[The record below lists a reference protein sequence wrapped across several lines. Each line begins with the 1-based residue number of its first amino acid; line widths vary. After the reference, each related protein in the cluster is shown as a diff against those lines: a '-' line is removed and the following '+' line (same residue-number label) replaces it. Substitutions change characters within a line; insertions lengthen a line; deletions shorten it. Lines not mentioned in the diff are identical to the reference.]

1 MTSSTSIG
9 TARSV
14 DPGGDPEP
22 FRADPVEVSHVVVPL
37 DGSPFSERALSV
49 ANWAAARLRADVHL
63 VEVVPVDGDGE
74 KAEGAIRYL
83 DDVARRQHAVA
94 WDLVRGDDVAE
105 ALADVVASSP
115 RQLMCMATHGRDRS
129 AGPLGSV
136 AAAVFD
142 RSDRPVVLVG
152 PTARAVAATDAPVVA
167 AVDGTPRDEAVVA
180 VALSWAAQLA
190 RRLEILTVAGPAPTG
205 HGGEDVSPGRAW
217 GVAEPES
224 YVASLVARCKGSG
237 VDVGSQVVH
246 DPVGAHAGLVPRLGE
261 LGALVVLGSRS
272 RQGPAQAGLGSQ
284 ATRIVHDAPVP
295 ALAVPLPA
303 AR

>member
-9 TARSV
+9 TARPV

-49 ANWAAARLRADVHL
+49 ADWAAARLRADVHL
-63 VEVVPVDGDGE
+63 VEVVPFDGDGE
-74 KAEGAIRYL
+74 RAEGAIRYL
-83 DDVARRQHAVA
+83 DDVARRQHATA
-94 WDLVRGDDVAE
+94 WDVLRGDDVAE
-105 ALADVVASSP
+105 ALADVVASAP
-115 RQLMCMATHGRDRS
+115 RRIMCMATHGRDRS

-136 AAAVFD
+136 AAAVVD
-142 RSDRPVVLVG
+142 RSTRPILLVG
-152 PTARAVAATDAPVVA
+152 PTARAVAATDAPVAA
-167 AVDGTPRDEAVVA
+167 AVDGTARDEAVVA

-190 RRLEILTVAGPAPTG
+190 RRLEIVTVAGPAPTG
-205 HGGEDVSPGRAW
+205 RGEDVSQGRAW
-217 GVAEPES
+217 GPAEPES

-261 LGALVVLGSRS
+261 LGVLVVLGSGS
-272 RQGPAQAGLGSQ
+272 RQGPARAVLGSQ

-295 ALAVPLPA
+295 ALAVPVPA